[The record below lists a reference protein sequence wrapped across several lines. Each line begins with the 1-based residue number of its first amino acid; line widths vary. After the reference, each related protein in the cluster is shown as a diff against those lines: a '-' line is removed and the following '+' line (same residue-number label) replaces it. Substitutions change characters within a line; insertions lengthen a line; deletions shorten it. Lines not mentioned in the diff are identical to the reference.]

1 MLNVIAFEIDIRLI
15 LLTVMGV
22 MFLGVYRI
30 CNTRKSIEHLFNIKR
45 YHHDEFIFFFDG
57 QWMFL

>member
-1 MLNVIAFEIDIRLI
+1 MLNVTAFEYSVQIDIRLI
-15 LLTVMGV
+15 LLTVMEV

-45 YHHDEFIFFFDG
+45 YHHDEFIFY
-57 QWMFL
+57 L

>member
-1 MLNVIAFEIDIRLI
+1 MLNVIAFEYSVQIDTCIRLI

-30 CNTRKSIEHLFNIKR
+30 RNTRKSIEHLFNIKR
-45 YHHDEFIFFFDG
+45 YHHDEFIFY
-57 QWMFL
+57 L